1 MRVQRLADAASD
13 LALGGSCAGCAQP
26 GRSLCAACAALLC
39 GPATPRWP
47 NPRPAGLPAP
57 YAVAA
62 YEGPV
67 RGVLLAHKEHA
78 RYGLARPLGT
88 ALAAAVTAAALPAGA
103 PAPAPGGGPL
113 LLVPPPCDGA
123 VARQR
128 GHDAVLRMARHAA
141 VRLRRSGQP
150 CAVLPALRT
159 VRTVADQAGLG
170 AGGRARNLAGAYRVH
185 RRFEPRLS
193 RAWLVVVDDV
203 LTTGATAVEVTRAL
217 TAAGGQVVG
226 VAVVAATRRR
236 SAPTRR

>member
-1 MRVQRLADAASD
+1 MVVQRLADAASD
-13 LALGGSCAGCAQP
+13 LALGGTCAGCARP
-26 GRSLCAACAALLC
+26 GRSLCAACAELLC
-39 GPATPRWP
+39 GPATLRWP
-47 NPRPAGLPAP
+47 DPRPAGLPSP

-67 RGVLLAHKEHA
+67 RGVLLAHKEHS

-88 ALAAAVTAAALPAGA
+88 ALAAAVAAALPAR
-103 PAPAPGGGPL
+103 APGSAAARRPL

-123 VARQR
+123 VARRR

-185 RRFEPRLS
+185 RRFEPRLP